1 MSGVGKR
8 HSTGAA
14 GRRRSLASSVIDAP
28 LPSSTSTT
36 TPLSGH
42 LVDRKAFS
50 LSGWCRLCAML
61 LSDVDYTLEDGMMH
75 EGVGSA

>member
-1 MSGVGKR
+1 M
-8 HSTGAA
+8 
-14 GRRRSLASSVIDAP
+14 LALSVVDAP
-28 LPSSTSTT
+28 LPSATR
-36 TPLSGH
+36 PPPHRVAGH